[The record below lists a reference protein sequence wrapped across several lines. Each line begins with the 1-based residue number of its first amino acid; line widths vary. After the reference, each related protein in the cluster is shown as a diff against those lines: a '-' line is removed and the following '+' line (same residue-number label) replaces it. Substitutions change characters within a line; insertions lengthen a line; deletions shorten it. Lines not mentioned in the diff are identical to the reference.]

1 MNTIFKYTAFVLFLT
16 VLFTSCKK
24 TTDTTTNGGGT
35 TDTIKVV
42 GGATSAYL
50 DTVTVE
56 ANNVTIKYSRT
67 NQCYPSNEIFAFSA
81 TATGLPSGALFNWDF
96 GDGHSIN
103 GASSA
108 NTVGNIYQDAGYYT
122 VTLNITNSKKNSLAV
137 TTVNV
142 QAYGQQVTPHASFYA
157 QLFDINYPNN
167 LNFNANGSSVP
178 RGTITNY
185 KWIWGDSTTSIS
197 VSGDNVPHDFPQ
209 ISNDVTYPVKLIVT
223 SSGGCKDTSIVPVAI
238 NAIYTNISGSFT
250 ALSSNVCT
258 AESIQFTST
267 ATNVPAGAVYLW
279 DFADNVSGI
288 PVSNL
293 PSGNPISHSYAY
305 QNNYGVTMYI
315 SLNGKIIY
323 TSPRTNVTAYGQ
335 NIKPVALFLKNTA
348 YEDSGYVKWA
358 FYDQSNIPHG
368 YITGRTWTIDGAS
381 IDPNSDDTYE
391 TQGYSKLETTT
402 THKIQLVVTSNSG
415 CKDTA
420 AAVITIPI
428 FNQYTY

>member
-1 MNTIFKYTAFVLFLT
+1 MNTSFKYITLILFLG
-16 VLFTSCKK
+16 VIFTACKK
-24 TTDTTTNGGGT
+24 TADTAATNVT

-50 DTVTVE
+50 DTVTVF

-81 TATGLPSGALFNWDF
+81 NATGLPSGALFNWDF

-103 GASSA
+103 GSTSA

-122 VTLNITNSKKNSLAV
+122 VTLNITDSKKNSLAV

-142 QAYGQQVTPHASFYA
+142 QAHGQQVTPHASFYA
-157 QLFDINYPNN
+157 QLFDINFPNN
-167 LNFNANGSSVP
+167 LNFNGNGSSVP

-197 VSGDNVPHDFPQ
+197 VNGDNVPHNFPQ
-209 ISNDVTYPVKLIVT
+209 ISNNVTYPVKLIVT
-223 SSGGCKDTSIVPVAI
+223 SSGGCSDTSIVPVAI

-250 ALSSNVCT
+250 TLSQNICT
-258 AESIQFTST
+258 AESIQFTSN

-323 TSPRTNVTAYGQ
+323 TSPRTNVTAFGQ
-335 NIKPVALFLKNTA
+335 NIKPVALFMKNTA

-368 YITGRTWTIDGAS
+368 YIKERAWTVDNVS
-381 IDPNSDDTYE
+381 IDPNTNDTYE
-391 TQGYSKLETTT
+391 TQGYSKLQMEA
-402 THKIQLVVTSNSG
+402 THTIQLVVTSNSG
-415 CKDTA
+415 CRDTA
-420 AAVITIPI
+420 SSVITIPV
-428 FNQYTY
+428 FGKYTY